1 MRDGK
6 LVSAQ
11 IGCGKFAHAQD
22 LPNMREH
29 DGIVL
34 KWTCDVNR
42 SAADSA
48 MAEFGA
54 ERGTDDF
61 MEIVADPEVDFVK
74 VATSHEAHLPII
86 EAAAKAG
93 KHIFCEKPMAMSESE
108 SYAIMRAVRRNG
120 VKLCVDLN
128 RRMSPAL
135 QALRRRF
142 LSQRA
147 EPRHQPWQYIETVRE
162 PLPEEKRAQLLIR
175 IQDESSSYGMVHL
188 DPVKGGGLII
198 GETVHWLDLACWFFG
213 PQYPVEITAWGG
225 SRLSHGVNLLFSGGD
240 NAVITFTCAGTFC
253 YPKELYEA
261 TVEASLMR
269 SLFFVENNYYGIPNV
284 EREYFRLQEDPY
296 AELGD
301 GFEAYMRKFER
312 RTQGADSLKRMES
325 ATPFI
330 VDKGHKAMLDA
341 FVRSIIDDTP
351 SPCDEL
357 AGFRST
363 YLAQLAIQALRLKQ
377 TLPVPLEVITPNL
390 V

>member
-11 IGCGKFAHAQD
+11 IGCGKFAHSQD
-22 LPNMREH
+22 LPNMAAH
-29 DGIVL
+29 GAVVL

-42 SAADSA
+42 SVADSA
-48 MAEFGA
+48 KEEFGA
-54 ERGTDDF
+54 ESGTDDF
-61 MEIVADPEVDFVK
+61 MEIVRDPEVDFVK

-86 EAAAKAG
+86 EAAAAAG
-93 KHIFCEKPMAMSESE
+93 KHIFCEKPMAMAEQE
-108 SYAIMRAVRRNG
+108 AYAIMRAVRKGG

-142 LSQRA
+142 EEQRRA
-147 EPRHQPWQYIETVRE
+147 PRHQPWQYVETVRE

-198 GETVHWLDLACWFFG
+198 GETVHWLDLACWFFA
-213 PQYPVEITAWGG
+213 PQYPVEITAWGS

-240 NAVITFTCAGTFC
+240 NAVITFSCAGTFC

-269 SLFFVENNYYGIPNV
+269 SLFFVENNYYGIPGA
-284 EREYFRLQEDPY
+284 ESEFFPLQADPY
-296 AELGD
+296 HELGD
-301 GFEAYMRKFER
+301 GFDAYMRKFEL
-312 RTQGADSLKRMES
+312 RTKGADSLKRMES
-325 ATPFI
+325 AQPFI

-341 FVRSIIDDTP
+341 FVRSILDGTP

-363 YLAQLAIQALRLKQ
+363 YLAQLAIQSLRMKQ